1 MNRLSSIGLSILSPP
16 KSVADKVAI
25 VHGDQQLTYAQ
36 LASRVLDLSDIL
48 RKLSVGH
55 SQRTAIDMPKSIDA
69 VVTILAV
76 LNSNGTCIPLD
87 HGSPSIR
94 KAQMISDSRP
104 HNVITTGGGS
114 ILLSREDQNNFNLVE
129 HNLEM
134 EIDVLSAIRV
144 DAEGP
149 ANQTSSAYMLYTSG
163 TTGLPKAVMI
173 SPMALKTFIDWC
185 SEMFRPN
192 QEDVFSSHA
201 PLHFDLS
208 IHDIFVAL
216 KHYATVHL
224 IDEETSKNPKEVA
237 RLIAEKEVTVWY
249 STPSALMMLLKF
261 GGLEAFDF
269 PKLRH
274 VLFAGEPFPAKQLRL
289 LKDVWR
295 QASFWNLYGPTE
307 TNVVS
312 FYRIPDEVLLSRTEP
327 FPIGKACEHAEFRID
342 GDSVAGGELLVSGP
356 SVMSGYW
363 RLPQLNELV
372 FHEDEAGKV
381 WYRTGDLVAV
391 EGSGD
396 LIFKGRLDDMIKK
409 NGFRIE
415 PGDIES
421 ALMTHEH
428 VEQVKLLTYRNSD
441 DVTSLHAFVVT
452 KNPDLKKSTLR
463 KTCLDYLPTYMM
475 PDRFVMLNEFPQ
487 TTTGKIDVQDLHNMI
502 CND

>member
-1 MNRLSSIGLSILSPP
+1 MNSLSSIGLSILSPP
-16 KSVADKVAI
+16 TSVADKVAI

-36 LASRVLDLSDIL
+36 LASRVLDLSDT
-48 RKLSVGH
+48 LSQSAIGH
-55 SQRTAIDMPKSIDA
+55 GQRTVIDMPKSIDT
-69 VVTILAV
+69 VVSILAV

-87 HGSPSIR
+87 HSSPSIR
-94 KAQMISDSRP
+94 KSQMIGDSRP
-104 HNVITTGGGS
+104 HNIITTRGCS
-114 ILLSREDQNNFNLVE
+114 ILLGTEHQNTFNLVD
-129 HNLEM
+129 HNLAM
-134 EIDVLSAIRV
+134 AIDILVARRV
-144 DAEGP
+144 DVEDS
-149 ANQTSSAYMLYTSG
+149 ANQTSAAYMLYTSG

-173 SPMALKTFIDWC
+173 SPVALKTFIDWC
-185 SEMFRPN
+185 SETFRP
-192 QEDVFSSHA
+192 QQGDVFSSHA

-224 IDEETSKNPKEVA
+224 IDDATSRNPREVA
-237 RLIAEKEVTVWY
+237 RLIAEREVSVWY

-274 VLFAGEPFPAKQLRL
+274 VLFAGEPFPAKQLKL

-312 FYRIPDEVLLSRTEP
+312 YYCIPNEIPLSRTEP

-342 GDSVAGGELLVSGP
+342 GDSTTGGELLVSGP

-363 RLPQLNELV
+363 HRPKLNKQV
-372 FHEDEAGKV
+372 FHEDERGKV
-381 WYRTGDLVAV
+381 WYRTGDLVTA
-391 EGSGD
+391 EDSGN
-396 LIFKGRLDDMIKK
+396 LIFKGRMDNMVKK

-415 PGDIES
+415 LGDIEA
-421 ALMTHEH
+421 ALMTNKN
-428 VEQVKLLTYRNSD
+428 VERVKLLTYRNSD
-441 DVTSLHAFVVT
+441 DVISLHAFVMT
-452 KNPDLKKSTLR
+452 NSPDLKKSLLR

-475 PDRFVMLNEFPQ
+475 PDRFVTLNEFPQ
-487 TTTGKIDVQDLHNMI
+487 TTTGKIDVQALYKMI
-502 CND
+502 RND

>member
-1 MNRLSSIGLSILSPP
+1 MNRLSSIGLSVLSPP

-25 VHGDQQLTYAQ
+25 VHGDQQLTYEQ
-36 LASRVLDLSDIL
+36 LASRVSDLSDIL
-48 RKLSVGH
+48 SKLAVGH
-55 SQRTAIDMPKSIDA
+55 SQRTAINMPKSINA

-94 KAQMISDSRP
+94 KSQMISDSRP
-104 HNVITTGGGS
+104 HNIITAKGCSTQLG
-114 ILLSREDQNNFNLVE
+114 REHQNTFNLVE
-129 HNLEM
+129 HDLAM
-134 EIDVLSAIRV
+134 AIDILTVGRDDV
-144 DAEGP
+144 EEP
-149 ANQTSSAYMLYTSG
+149 ANQTSAAYMLYTSG

-185 SEMFRPN
+185 SEMFSPN

-208 IHDIFVAL
+208 IHDIFVTL

-224 IDEETSKNPKEVA
+224 IDEVTSRNPTEVA

-261 GGLEAFDF
+261 GGLKAFDF

-289 LKDVWR
+289 LKNVWR

-312 FYRIPDEVLLSRTEP
+312 YYRIPDEILLSRTEP

-356 SVMSGYW
+356 SVTSGYW
-363 RLPQLNELV
+363 YRSQLNEQI
-372 FHEDEAGKV
+372 FHEDEVGKV
-381 WYRTGDLVAV
+381 WYHTGDLVAV
-391 EGSGD
+391 EGSGN
-396 LIFKGRLDDMIKK
+396 LIFKGRVDDMIKK

-415 PGDIES
+415 LGDIEA
-421 ALMTHEH
+421 ALMTNEH

-441 DVTSLHAFVVT
+441 VISLHAFVVT
-452 KNPDLKKSTLR
+452 KNPDLKKSLLR
-463 KTCLDYLPTYMM
+463 KICLDHLPAYMM
-475 PDRFVMLNEFPQ
+475 PDRFVMLKEFPQ
-487 TTTGKIDVQDLHNMI
+487 TRTGKIDVQALYKMI